1 MVYLRVSENSKQA
14 KAFLEFIKTMPF
26 VEIVGKEMIPNEL
39 TLKSFDEYKAGK
51 VNKAKN
57 VSELLEKIK
66 E

>member
-26 VEIVGKEMIPNEL
+26 VEIVGIEMIPNEL
-39 TLKSFDEYKAGK
+39 TLKSFDEYNAGK

-66 E
+66 D